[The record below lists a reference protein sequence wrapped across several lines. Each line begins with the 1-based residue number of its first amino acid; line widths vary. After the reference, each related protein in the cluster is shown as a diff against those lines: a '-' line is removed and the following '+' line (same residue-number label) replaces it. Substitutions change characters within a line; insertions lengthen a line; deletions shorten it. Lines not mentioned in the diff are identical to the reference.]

1 MPPLNHPPPKK
12 NVYHHLCVP
21 FNRAEQRP
29 FLYHALLSTHQNIES
44 GFSCPTWRIIPVSKC
59 HGKDIWKGNNSIHKP
74 SNNLQTVMILQV
86 LPFGLKKPPSHLI
99 LLVVFN

>member
-1 MPPLNHPPPKK
+1 MFILQGLLYATPQSSPPQKK
-12 NVYHHLCVP
+12 TFTINTIICGVP
-21 FNRAEQRP
+21 FNGAEQRP

-74 SNNLQTVMILQV
+74 SNNLQTVMILQI
-86 LPFGLKKPPSHLI
+86 LPFG
-99 LLVVFN
+99 